1 MNTPTTATNEAA
13 NETNDDAAPD
23 TADTAITPAVILFGT
38 DEGGKPHASTFTQ
51 AEVELAER
59 AAGLMGLRVL
69 HIISDEHRDVGAQL
83 PAGRIFAQSGRGF
96 VPFVK
101 KALYE
106 RLTTLAGPGEA
117 PPRLVSAMASS
128 PPSSDAPSPAGDFA
142 RPVSWDAVTV
152 GSLVLASTGPQEG
165 WFESV
170 VVYTKAD
177 SLFELRWRDWPD
189 EAHFVRHR
197 DALALLSPLG
207 PEA

>member
-1 MNTPTTATNEAA
+1 MTTPTTTASEAA
-13 NETNDDAAPD
+13 NEPNDAAATA
-23 TADTAITPAVILFGT
+23 TADSATTPAVILFGT
-38 DEGGKPHASTFTQ
+38 DEGGKPHASTFTH

-69 HIISDEHRDVGAQL
+69 HITTDEHRAVAAQL

-106 RLTTLAGPGEA
+106 RLTTLAGLGEA
-117 PPRLVSAMASS
+117 PPRPIQTMVSS
-128 PPSSDAPSPAGDFA
+128 PPSNDATSPAGDFA
-142 RPVSWDAVTV
+142 RPASWDAVKV

-197 DALALLSPLG
+197 DALALLSPLDPG
-207 PEA
+207 A

>member
-1 MNTPTTATNEAA
+1 MSTPTTATSQPADEADSTAVTA
-13 NETNDDAAPD
+13 NTNP
-23 TADTAITPAVILFGT
+23 TATPAVILFGA
-38 DEGGKPHASTFTQ
+38 DEGGKPHASTFTD

-59 AAGLMGLRVL
+59 AAGLMSLRVL
-69 HIISDEHRDVGAQL
+69 QIATDEHRAIAAQL

-106 RLTTLAGPGEA
+106 RLMTLTGPLEA
-117 PPRLVSAMASS
+117 PPRPALATKSSS
-128 PPSSDAPSPAGDFA
+128 PSNDTPPPTGDFA
-142 RPVSWDAVTV
+142 RPSSWDAVKV
-152 GSLVLASTGPQEG
+152 GSLVLASTGPKEG

-189 EAHFVRHR
+189 EGHFVRHR

-207 PEA
+207 TET

>member
-1 MNTPTTATNEAA
+1 MNTTTSDTGEATNHTNNDAAA
-13 NETNDDAAPD
+13 N
-23 TADTAITPAVILFGT
+23 TADTANPAVILFGT
-38 DEGGKPHASTFTQ
+38 DEGGKPHASTFSQ

-69 HIISDEHRDVGAQL
+69 HITTDEHRTVAAQL

-106 RLTTLAGPGEA
+106 RLLNLAGPGEA
-117 PPRLVSAMASS
+117 PPRSVAAMPNS
-128 PPSSDAPSPAGDFA
+128 PPSNDMPAPAGDST
-142 RPVSWDAVTV
+142 RPASWAEVKV
-152 GSLVLASTGPQEG
+152 GSLVLASTGQQEG

-177 SLFELRWRDWPD
+177 SLFELRWRDWPE

>member
-1 MNTPTTATNEAA
+1 MTTPTTAKSEAA
-13 NETNDDAAPD
+13 TETNDDGA
-23 TADTAITPAVILFGT
+23 TATANPAVTPAVILFGT
-38 DEGGKPHASTFTQ
+38 DEGGKPHASTFTH

-69 HIISDEHRDVGAQL
+69 HITTDEHRAVAVQL

-106 RLTTLAGPGEA
+106 RLLALAGPGEA
-117 PPRLVSAMASS
+117 PPSPIQVIASS
-128 PPSSDAPSPAGDFA
+128 PPSSDAPTPASDPARPAG
-142 RPVSWDAVTV
+142 WDTVKV

-165 WFESV
+165 WFESI

-177 SLFELRWRDWPD
+177 SLFELRWRDWPE